1 MNPPNTAAEVWEGRA
16 TPLSQA
22 EMVAGLQGIVAPE
35 RVLHTAAQ
43 RTPFESDGLTAFRE
57 RPGAVV
63 LVDSTDEVV
72 AAVRWCHETGT
83 PCMARGSGTSL
94 SGGAVPIPGGV
105 VLALNRLNRVLD
117 IRPVDRICRVEPG
130 VINLDVSKAVAAHG
144 LYYAPDPSSQP
155 ICTIGGNVAFNSGG
169 AHCLKYGMTSNH
181 VLGMKVVL
189 PDGTV
194 EALGRDS
201 LEGVGPD
208 LPGLFVGSE
217 GRFGIA
223 LEVTLRLLPLVPS
236 YRTVLAAYHSLGAAG
251 EAVAAI
257 VASGLLPGAIEI
269 MDSLSIEAAEV
280 SVQPG
285 YPRNAAAILIVELE
299 GEPVQVEAE
308 MAHLEAILRE
318 SGSHEIRPARTEA
331 ERQLIWKGRKSA
343 FSAVGRLSP
352 DFIVQDGVVPRT
364 RLGEALEFIDRLS
377 ARYGIRVANV
387 FHAGD
392 GNLHPLILYD
402 GREPGALHRA
412 EELAGE
418 ILTMCI
424 DMGGSITGEHGV
436 GREKLAYLPHMYTGA
451 DLALLHDLRKAVD
464 PGILAN
470 RGKMLTDD
478 LPAGSVGSEASEPP
492 AQWPDDIRA
501 KVQGLRD
508 TIRRHDRVA
517 VRGAGS
523 KAVHMPGDQTAILD
537 AGSLTGV
544 LEYNPAEFTITA
556 FAGSRVADIQS
567 LLAAEGQFLP
577 FDPPLE
583 DNATVG
589 GTIACALGGEGRWRF
604 GGVRDFILGLRF
616 LDGRGE
622 LLYSGSRVV
631 KNAAGFDLPKLMTG
645 SLGSLALIVEVTFK
659 VFPRPEASGT
669 VSVSGPLSDLLG
681 AMAKLS
687 CGRHEITSLVLDA
700 ADTGPV
706 LHIRQ
711 TGRANQLPAR
721 LEDLRQTLGGSG
733 NVLMNDRDL
742 WLGITEWSRTTSEA
756 VIRVPVCP
764 SRIREL
770 TQGLSTLGMGMR
782 WGSGGHLLWLSG
794 PWDERIEGQLAHCGL
809 TGVVLRGPRAPRL
822 AGAWREPRLLNRVRS
837 VLDPDRKLVGGLPNP
852 KD

>member
-1 MNPPNTAAEVWEGRA
+1 MNPSPAAAEVWEGRA

-22 EMVAGLQGIVAPE
+22 QMVAGLQAIVSPE

-117 IRPVDRICRVEPG
+117 IRPTDRICRVEPG

-181 VLGMKVVL
+181 VLGMKIVL

-194 EALGRDS
+194 EELGRDS

-285 YPRNAAAILIVELE
+285 YPKAAAILIVELE

-308 MAHLEAILRE
+308 MVQLDAILRD

-377 ARYGIRVANV
+377 TRYGIRVANV

-402 GREPGALHRA
+402 GREPDALHRA

-451 DLALLHDLRKAVD
+451 DLALLHNLRKAVD

-478 LPAGSVGSEASEPP
+478 LPSGHSGSEPAEPP
-492 AQWPDDIRA
+492 EQWPDDIRA
-501 KVQGLRD
+501 RVHALQES
-508 TIRRHDRVA
+508 IRSHDRVA

-523 KAVHMPGDQTAILD
+523 KAVHAPDGHTAILD
-537 AGSLTGV
+537 AGALAGV

-556 FAGSRVADIQS
+556 LAGSKVADIQD
-567 LLAAEGQFLP
+567 LLAAEGQVLP
-577 FDPPLE
+577 FDPPRE
-583 DNATVG
+583 GHATLG
-589 GTIACALGGEGRWRF
+589 GTIACALGGEGRWRY
-604 GGVRDFILGLRF
+604 GGLRDFILGLRF

-631 KNAAGFDLPKLMTG
+631 KNAAGFDLPKLMAG
-645 SLGSLALIVEVTFK
+645 SLGSLALIVEATFK
-659 VFPRPEASGT
+659 VFPCPETSGT
-669 VSVSGPLSDLLG
+669 VSVSGPLSDLLDTMT
-681 AMAKLS
+681 ALS
-687 CGRHEITSLVLDA
+687 CGRHEIASLVLETA
-700 ADTGPV
+700 GAEPI

-711 TGRANQLPAR
+711 TGRADQLPAR
-721 LEDLRQTLGGSG
+721 LEDLQHTLDGSG
-733 NVLMNDRDL
+733 TLLMEDQAL
-742 WLGITEWSRTTSEA
+742 WSGMSEWSRDRSET

-764 SRIREL
+764 SRIQEL
-770 TQGLSTLGMGMR
+770 AQGLAPLDMGMR

-794 PWDERIEGQLAHCGL
+794 DWQDRIEQQLAQLGL

-822 AGAWREPRLLNRVRS
+822 VGAWREPRLLSRVRS
-837 VLDPDRKLVGGLPNP
+837 VLDPDSKLVGGLPNRRN
-852 KD
+852 

>member
-1 MNPPNTAAEVWEGRA
+1 MNPPNTTAEVWEGRA

-22 EMVAGLQGIVAPE
+22 EMVAGLQAIVPPE

-72 AAVRWCHETGT
+72 AAVRWCRETGT

-117 IRPVDRICRVEPG
+117 IRPADRLCRVEPG
-130 VINLDVSKAVAAHG
+130 VINLNVSKAVAAHG

-194 EALGRDS
+194 EELGRDS

-223 LEVTLRLLPLVPS
+223 LEVTLRLLPLVPA

-280 SVQPG
+280 SVRPG
-285 YPRNAAAILIVELE
+285 YPKAAAILIVELE

-308 MAHLEAILRE
+308 MSQLETILRE

-478 LPAGSVGSEASEPP
+478 LPAGHAASEPVAPP
-492 AQWPDDIRA
+492 AQWPAAIRA
-501 KVQGLRD
+501 KVQALREC
-508 TIRRHDRVA
+508 IRGHDRVTI
-517 VRGAGS
+517 RGAGS
-523 KAVHMPGDQTAILD
+523 KAVHAPDGQAGILD

-556 FAGSRVADIQS
+556 FAGSRVADIQN
-567 LLAAEGQFLP
+567 LLAAEGQYLP
-577 FDPPLE
+577 FDPPQA
-583 DNATVG
+583 DNATLG
-589 GTIACALGGEGRWRF
+589 GTIACALGGEGRWRY
-604 GGVRDFILGLRF
+604 GGVRDFVLGLHF

-645 SLGSLALIVEVTFK
+645 SLGSLALIVEATFK
-659 VFPRPEASGT
+659 VFPSPEASGT
-669 VSVSGPLSDLLG
+669 VSVSGPLSDLLDT
-681 AMAKLS
+681 MAALS
-687 CGRHEITSLVLDA
+687 CGRHEITSLALETA
-700 ADTGPV
+700 TPEPV

-711 TGRANQLPAR
+711 TGRTDQLPAR
-721 LEDLRQTLGGSG
+721 LEDLQHTLGGAG
-733 NVLMNDRDL
+733 TLLMEDQAL
-742 WLGITEWSRTTSEA
+742 WSDMSEWSRDRSET

-770 TQGLSTLGMGMR
+770 TQELAPLDMGMR

-794 PWDERIEGQLAHCGL
+794 DWQDRIEPQLAQLGL

-822 AGAWREPRLLNRVRS
+822 AGAWKEPRLLNRVRS
-837 VLDPDRKLVGGLPNP
+837 VLDPDGKLVGGLPTGGI
-852 KD
+852 

>member
-1 MNPPNTAAEVWEGRA
+1 MNPPHAAAEAWEGRA

-22 EMVAGLQGIVAPE
+22 QMVAGLQAIVSPE

-72 AAVRWCHETGT
+72 AAVRWCHETDT

-105 VLALNRLNRVLD
+105 VLALNRLNRILD
-117 IRPVDRICRVEPG
+117 IRPADRICRVEPG

-194 EALGRDS
+194 EELGRDS

-285 YPRNAAAILIVELE
+285 YPKAAAILIVELE
-299 GEPVQVEAE
+299 GEPVQVQAE
-308 MAHLEAILRE
+308 MVQLEAILRE

-377 ARYGIRVANV
+377 TRYGIRVANV

-478 LPAGSVGSEASEPP
+478 LPPDPGAPDAVELPE
-492 AQWPDDIRA
+492 QWPDDIRA
-501 KVQGLRD
+501 KVQALQER
-508 TIRRHDRVA
+508 IRSRDRVTI
-517 VRGAGS
+517 RGAGS
-523 KAVHMPGDQTAILD
+523 KAVQASDDHAAILD

-556 FAGSRVADIQS
+556 FAGSRVADIQD
-567 LLAAEGQFLP
+567 LLAAEGQYLP
-577 FDPPLE
+577 FDPPRE
-583 DNATVG
+583 DNATLG
-589 GTIACALGGEGRWRF
+589 GAIACGLGGEGRWRY

-631 KNAAGFDLPKLMTG
+631 KNAAGFDLPKLMAG
-645 SLGSLALIVEVTFK
+645 SLGSLALMVEATFK
-659 VFPRPEASGT
+659 VFPYPEASGT
-669 VSVSGPLSDLLG
+669 VSVSGPLSDLLDT
-681 AMAKLS
+681 MAALS
-687 CGRHEITSLVLDA
+687 CGRHEIASLVLE
-700 ADTGPV
+700 TSVTEPV

-711 TGRANQLPAR
+711 TGRADQLPAR
-721 LEDLRQTLGGSG
+721 LADLQHTLGGSG
-733 NVLMNDRDL
+733 TLLMEDQAM
-742 WLGITEWSRTTSEA
+742 WSGMSEWSRDRSET
-756 VIRVPVCP
+756 VLRVPVCP
-764 SRIREL
+764 SRIQEL
-770 TQGLSTLGMGMR
+770 AQGLAPLDMSMR
-782 WGSGGHLLWLSG
+782 WGSGGNLLWLSG
-794 PWDERIEGQLAHCGL
+794 AWQDRIEPLLAQFGL
-809 TGVVLRGPRAPRL
+809 TGVMLRGPRAPRL
-822 AGAWREPRLLNRVRS
+822 VGSWREPRLLSRVRS
-837 VLDPDRKLVGGLPNP
+837 VLDPDGKLVGGLPNR

>member
-1 MNPPNTAAEVWEGRA
+1 MNPQNTATEVWKGRA

-22 EMVAGLQGIVAPE
+22 QMVAGLQAIVSPE

-117 IRPVDRICRVEPG
+117 IRPADRICRVEPG

-169 AHCLKYGMTSNH
+169 AHCLKYGMTSNP

-189 PDGTV
+189 PDGAV
-194 EALGRDS
+194 EELGRDS
-201 LEGVGPD
+201 LEGAGPD

-285 YPRNAAAILIVELE
+285 YPKAAAILIVELE
-299 GEPVQVEAE
+299 GEPIQVEAE
-308 MAHLEAILRE
+308 MVQLDAILRE

-377 ARYGIRVANV
+377 TRYGIRVANV

-402 GREPGALHRA
+402 GREPDALHRA

-451 DLALLHDLRKAVD
+451 DLALLHNLRKAVD

-478 LPAGSVGSEASEPP
+478 LPSGHSASEPAEP
-492 AQWPDDIRA
+492 PEQWPDDIRA
-501 KVQGLRD
+501 RVHALQES
-508 TIRRHDRVA
+508 IRSHDRVA

-523 KAVHMPGDQTAILD
+523 KAVHAPDGHTQILD
-537 AGSLTGV
+537 AGALAGV

-556 FAGSRVADIQS
+556 LAGSRVADIQD
-567 LLAAEGQFLP
+567 LLAAEGQYLP
-577 FDPPLE
+577 FDPPRE
-583 DNATVG
+583 GQATLG
-589 GTIACALGGEGRWRF
+589 GTIACALGGEGRWRY
-604 GGVRDFILGLRF
+604 GGLRDFILGLRF
-616 LDGRGE
+616 LDGRGA

-631 KNAAGFDLPKLMTG
+631 KNAAGFDLPKLMAG
-645 SLGSLALIVEVTFK
+645 SLGSLALIVEATFK
-659 VFPRPEASGT
+659 VFPCPETSGT
-669 VSVSGPLSDLLG
+669 VSVSGPLSDLLDT
-681 AMAKLS
+681 MAALS
-687 CGRHEITSLVLDA
+687 CGHHEIASLVLDTA
-700 ADTGPV
+700 VTEPV

-711 TGRANQLPAR
+711 TGRADQLPAR
-721 LEDLRQTLGGSG
+721 LEDLQHTLGGSG
-733 NVLMNDRDL
+733 TLLMEDQAL
-742 WLGITEWSRTTSEA
+742 WSGMSEWSRDRSET

-764 SRIREL
+764 SRIQEL
-770 TQGLSTLGMGMR
+770 AQGLAPLDMGMR

-794 PWDERIEGQLAHCGL
+794 DWQDRIEQQLAQLGL

-822 AGAWREPRLLNRVRS
+822 VGAWREPRLLSRVRA
-837 VLDPDRKLVGGLPNP
+837 VLDPDGKLVGGLPNRRN
-852 KD
+852 

>member
-1 MNPPNTAAEVWEGRA
+1 MNPSPAAAEVWEGRA

-22 EMVAGLQGIVAPE
+22 QMVAGLQAIVSPE

-117 IRPVDRICRVEPG
+117 IRPTDRICRVEPG

-181 VLGMKVVL
+181 VLGMKIVL

-194 EALGRDS
+194 EELGRDS

-285 YPRNAAAILIVELE
+285 YPKAAAILIVELE

-308 MAHLEAILRE
+308 MVQLDAILRE

-377 ARYGIRVANV
+377 TRYGIRVANV

-402 GREPGALHRA
+402 GREPDALHRA

-451 DLALLHDLRKAVD
+451 DLALLHNLRKAVD

-478 LPAGSVGSEASEPP
+478 LPSGHSGSEPVDPP
-492 AQWPDDIRA
+492 EQWSDDIRTRVHA
-501 KVQGLRD
+501 LQES
-508 TIRRHDRVA
+508 IRSHDRVA

-523 KAVHMPGDQTAILD
+523 KAVHAPDGPTAILD
-537 AGSLTGV
+537 AGALAGV
-544 LEYNPAEFTITA
+544 LEYNPAEFTITVL
-556 FAGSRVADIQS
+556 AGSRVADIQD
-567 LLAAEGQFLP
+567 LLAAEGQVLP
-577 FDPPLE
+577 FDPPRE
-583 DNATVG
+583 GNATLG
-589 GTIACALGGEGRWRF
+589 GTIACALGGEGRWRY
-604 GGVRDFILGLRF
+604 GGLRDFILGLRF

-631 KNAAGFDLPKLMTG
+631 KNAAGFDLPKLMAG
-645 SLGSLALIVEVTFK
+645 SLGSLALIVEATFK
-659 VFPRPEASGT
+659 VFPCPEASGT
-669 VSVSGPLSDLLG
+669 VSVSGPLSDLLDT
-681 AMAKLS
+681 MAALS
-687 CGRHEITSLVLDA
+687 CGRHEIASLVLD
-700 ADTGPV
+700 TTVTEPV

-711 TGRANQLPAR
+711 TGRADQLPAR
-721 LEDLRQTLGGSG
+721 LEDLQHTLGGSG
-733 NVLMNDRDL
+733 SLLLEDQAL
-742 WLGITEWSRTTSEA
+742 WSGMSEWSRDRSET

-764 SRIREL
+764 SRIQEL
-770 TQGLSTLGMGMR
+770 AQGLAPLDMGMR

-794 PWDERIEGQLAHCGL
+794 DWQDRIEQQLAQLGL

-822 AGAWREPRLLNRVRS
+822 IGAWREPRLLSRVRS
-837 VLDPDRKLVGGLPNP
+837 VLDPDGKLVGGLPNRRN
-852 KD
+852 

>member
-1 MNPPNTAAEVWEGRA
+1 MNPPHAAAEVWEGRA

-22 EMVAGLQGIVAPE
+22 QMVAGLQAIVSPE

-72 AAVRWCHETGT
+72 AAARWCHETGT

-105 VLALNRLNRVLD
+105 VLALNRLNRILD
-117 IRPVDRICRVEPG
+117 IRPADRICRVEPG

-194 EALGRDS
+194 EELGRDS

-280 SVQPG
+280 SVRPG
-285 YPRNAAAILIVELE
+285 YPQAAAILIVELE

-308 MAHLEAILRE
+308 MVQLEAILRK

-377 ARYGIRVANV
+377 TRYGIRVANV

-478 LPAGSVGSEASEPP
+478 LPSGSSGADAVALPE
-492 AQWPDDIRA
+492 QWPEDIRA
-501 KVQGLRD
+501 KVHALQER
-508 TIRRHDRVA
+508 IRSRDRVTI
-517 VRGAGS
+517 RGAGS
-523 KAVHMPGDQTAILD
+523 KAVHAPEDHAEILD

-556 FAGSRVADIQS
+556 FAGSRVADIQD
-567 LLAAEGQFLP
+567 LLAAEGQYLP
-577 FDPPLE
+577 FDPPRE
-583 DNATVG
+583 DNATLG
-589 GTIACALGGEGRWRF
+589 GTIACGLGGEGRWRY

-631 KNAAGFDLPKLMTG
+631 KNAAGFDLPKLMAG
-645 SLGSLALIVEVTFK
+645 SLGSLALMVEATFK

-669 VSVSGPLSDLLG
+669 VSVSGRLSDLLDT
-681 AMAKLS
+681 MAALS
-687 CGRHEITSLVLDA
+687 CGRHEISSLVLE
-700 ADTGPV
+700 TSGTEPV

-711 TGRANQLPAR
+711 TGRRDRLPAR
-721 LEDLRQTLGGSG
+721 LADLQHTLGGSG
-733 NVLMNDRDL
+733 TLLMEDQTL
-742 WLGITEWSRTTSEA
+742 WSGMSEWSRDRSET
-756 VIRVPVCP
+756 VMRVPVCP
-764 SRIREL
+764 SRIQEL
-770 TQGLSTLGMGMR
+770 AQGLAPLDMGMR

-794 PWDERIEGQLAHCGL
+794 AWQDRIEPLLAQFGL

-822 AGAWREPRLLNRVRS
+822 VGSWREPRLLSRVRS
-837 VLDPDRKLVGGLPNP
+837 VLDPKGKLAGGLPNHRN
-852 KD
+852 

>member
-1 MNPPNTAAEVWEGRA
+1 MNPPHAAAEVWEGRA
-16 TPLSQA
+16 TTLSQA
-22 EMVAGLQGIVAPE
+22 QMVAGLQAIVSPE

-63 LVDSTDEVV
+63 LVDSTNEVV

-105 VLALNRLNRVLD
+105 VLALNRLNRILD
-117 IRPVDRICRVEPG
+117 IRPADRICRVEPG

-194 EALGRDS
+194 EELGRDS

-285 YPRNAAAILIVELE
+285 YPRAAAILIVELE

-308 MAHLEAILRE
+308 MVQLEAILRE

-377 ARYGIRVANV
+377 TRYGIRVANV

-478 LPAGSVGSEASEPP
+478 LPAGAGAPDAVALPE
-492 AQWPDDIRA
+492 QWPDDIRA
-501 KVQGLRD
+501 KVHALQER
-508 TIRRHDRVA
+508 IRSRDRVTI
-517 VRGAGS
+517 RGAGS
-523 KAVHMPGDQTAILD
+523 KAVHASDDHAEILD

-556 FAGSRVADIQS
+556 FAGSRVADIQD
-567 LLAAEGQFLP
+567 LLAAEGQYLP
-577 FDPPLE
+577 FDPPQE
-583 DNATVG
+583 DNATLG
-589 GTIACALGGEGRWRF
+589 GTIACGLGGEGRWRF

-631 KNAAGFDLPKLMTG
+631 KNAAGFDLPKLMAG
-645 SLGSLALIVEVTFK
+645 SLGSLALMVEATFK
-659 VFPRPEASGT
+659 VFPCPEASGT
-669 VSVSGPLSDLLG
+669 VSVSGPLSDLLDTL
-681 AMAKLS
+681 AALS
-687 CGRHEITSLVLDA
+687 CGRHEIASLVLETA
-700 ADTGPV
+700 VTEPV

-711 TGRANQLPAR
+711 TGRADQLPAR
-721 LEDLRQTLGGSG
+721 LEDLQHTLGGAG
-733 NVLMNDRDL
+733 TLLMEDQTL
-742 WLGITEWSRTTSEA
+742 WSDMSEWSRGRSET

-764 SRIREL
+764 SRIQEL
-770 TQGLSTLGMGMR
+770 TQGLTPLDMGMR

-794 PWDERIEGQLAHCGL
+794 AWQDRIEPLLAQFGL

-822 AGAWREPRLLNRVRS
+822 VGSWREPRLLSRIRS
-837 VLDPDRKLVGGLPNP
+837 VLDPDGKLVGGLPNRRN
-852 KD
+852 

>member
-1 MNPPNTAAEVWEGRA
+1 MNPPHAAAEVWEGRA

-22 EMVAGLQGIVAPE
+22 QMVAGLQTIVSPE

-105 VLALNRLNRVLD
+105 VLALNRLNRILD
-117 IRPVDRICRVEPG
+117 IRPADRTCRVEPG
-130 VINLDVSKAVAAHG
+130 VINLDVSKAVAVHG

-194 EALGRDS
+194 EELGRDS

-285 YPRNAAAILIVELE
+285 YPKAAAILIVELE

-308 MAHLEAILRE
+308 MVQLEAILRE

-377 ARYGIRVANV
+377 SRYGIRVANV

-402 GREPGALHRA
+402 GREPGALHHA

-451 DLALLHDLRKAVD
+451 DLALLHNLRKAVD

-470 RGKMLTDD
+470 RGKMLTDE
-478 LPAGSVGSEASEPP
+478 LPSGHSGSKPAEPP
-492 AQWPDDIRA
+492 EQWPDNIR
-501 KVQGLRD
+501 VQVHALQES
-508 TIRRHDRVA
+508 IRRHDRVA

-523 KAVHMPGDQTAILD
+523 KAVHAPDDHTEILD

-544 LEYNPAEFTITA
+544 LEYNPAEFTITV
-556 FAGSRVADIQS
+556 FAGSRVADIQD
-567 LLAAEGQFLP
+567 LLAAEGQYLP
-577 FDPPLE
+577 FDPPRE
-583 DNATVG
+583 GQATLG
-589 GTIACALGGEGRWRF
+589 GTIACALSGEGRWRY

-631 KNAAGFDLPKLMTG
+631 KNAAGFDLPKLMAG
-645 SLGSLALIVEVTFK
+645 SLGSLALIVEATFK

-669 VSVSGPLSDLLG
+669 VSVSGPLSDLMDT
-681 AMAKLS
+681 MAALS
-687 CGRHEITSLVLDA
+687 CGRHEIASLVLETA
-700 ADTGPV
+700 ATESV

-711 TGRANQLPAR
+711 TGRADQLPAR
-721 LEDLRQTLGGSG
+721 LEDLQHTLGGSG
-733 NVLMNDRDL
+733 TLLMEDQAL
-742 WLGITEWSRTTSEA
+742 WSEKSEWSRNRSAT

-764 SRIREL
+764 SRIQEL
-770 TQGLSTLGMGMR
+770 VQEFAPLDMGMR

-794 PWDERIEGQLAHCGL
+794 DWQDRIEPRLEQLGL

-822 AGAWREPRLLNRVRS
+822 VGSWREPRLLSRVRS
-837 VLDPDRKLVGGLPNP
+837 VLDPDGKLAGGLPNRR
-852 KD
+852 D